1 MADGRDPAPAFRFR
15 TAFPWAGIFNCFK
28 VGLDPRKLFVAAIGI
43 LAMSLGWYLLS
54 AAAYYKAPDR
64 NEDKYSNKV
73 IGEEFKDAKK
83 PDTNESYD
91 EADFVRTGDERHA
104 RDLAQ
109 WKQLADLAGPG
120 GRLRTM
126 PWYEYRGPNPF
137 TAMTTLIGGSSV
149 ERSNTLREFGTGS
162 VPVLVEPLV
171 KLLLP
176 VSKIISPGVSTQTR
190 FFLLGVIVWSLAVW
204 AFAGGVI
211 TRMAALQLANKGPV
225 KVMDAVR
232 FVSARYLNYLLAP
245 LVPLAII
252 AVVVLGLIGFGLL
265 GLIPFFGDVLFLG
278 LGLPVVI
285 GGGAVMA
292 VFLVGLVG
300 YPLMYTTLSAEGD
313 ASDTFD
319 ALSRSIN
326 YVYQAPWQYAWYLLV
341 TVLYGAIVTFFVLF
355 FMSLSV
361 YMGKW
366 AVSLTASAVYPEQK
380 PDYLFI
386 YAPESFGW
394 KDLLLKDSPYA
405 VKEVVEP
412 KEGGRFVKE
421 YVPAD
426 AEADAKARGTF
437 VAYNKWGAG
446 LVCFWLTLFFLMMLG
461 FSYSFFWSAAT
472 MIYFLM
478 RKHADEIEMD
488 EVFLEEEAPEVPP
501 APPKIADGTVPVPA
515 SPATSLP
522 VIMTPPAPPIPTPP
536 APPIPLAEPPVVTA
550 PPPVPVQPPPP
561 PVVYSP
567 DPEPPPTLPFD
578 PPAPPPEPKKD
589 EDPKW

>member
-1 MADGRDPAPAFRFR
+1 MADGRDQAPAFRFR
-15 TAFPWAGIFNCFK
+15 SAFAWARIFDCFK
-28 VGLDPRKLFVAAIGI
+28 VALDPRKLFVAAVGI
-43 LAMSLGWYLLS
+43 LAMSIGWYVLS
-54 AAAYYKAPDR
+54 SLAYYKAPVREAD
-64 NEDKYSNKV
+64 NYSNAV
-73 IGEEFKDAKK
+73 IGKELANSKK
-83 PDTNESYD
+83 PGTNENYA
-91 EADFVRTGDERHA
+91 EEDFTRIGQERFE
-104 RDLAQ
+104 RDHAQ
-109 WKQLADLAGPG
+109 WKILADLAGPG

-137 TAMTTLIGGSSV
+137 TALTTLIGGSSI
-149 ERSNTLREFGTGS
+149 ERSNTVREFATGS

-176 VSKIISPGVSTQTR
+176 VSKVISPGVSTQTR
-190 FFLLGVIVWSLAVW
+190 FYLLLVIVWSLAVW

-211 TRMAALQLANKGPV
+211 TRMAAIQLAGKGPV
-225 KVMDAVR
+225 KVMDAVK
-232 FVSARYLNYLLAP
+232 FVSARYFGYLLAP

-252 AVVVLGLIGFGLL
+252 AVVVLGLICYGVL
-265 GLIPFFGDVLFLG
+265 GLIPLFGDVLFLG

-366 AVSLTASAVYPEQK
+366 AVGLTASAVYQEQK

-394 KDLLLKDSPYA
+394 KELLLKDSPYA
-405 VKEVVEP
+405 VKEVDTP
-412 KEGGRFVKE
+412 KEGGRFAKE
-421 YVPAD
+421 YVPAEPEKN
-426 AEADAKARGTF
+426 ASERAKFYAF
-437 VAYNKWGAG
+437 NKWGAG

-478 RKHADEIEMD
+478 RKQADEIEMD
-488 EVFLEEEAPEVPP
+488 EVFLEEDAPEVPP
-501 APPKIADGTVPVPA
+501 APPKIADGTVPAPSA
-515 SPATSLP
+515 PATSLP
-522 VIMTPPAPPIPTPP
+522 VILTPPVAPPP
-536 APPIPLAEPPVVTA
+536 PPIPLAETPAA
-550 PPPVPVQPPPP
+550 PPPPPVQPPPPP

-567 DPEPPPTLPFD
+567 EPEPPPTLPFE
-578 PPAPPPEPKKD
+578 PPAPPTEPK
-589 EDPKW
+589 